1 MVITYN
7 PSHSNVNSEVNAP
20 FKMLSLMLRFL
31 DNETKPTNKRP
42 LRQPIEDYDEDQEGM
57 KPNPNSAFGA
67 FSMPRKGN
75 EEAELAQDS
84 GARMDTYN
92 DDENSD
98 YGSEEATGHRGFG
111 DLADEDRLSV
121 NLEDVVDDESDE
133 ETIDLVKSAAA
144 SGEIKQ
150 AALTSVSTPSDAE
163 EGKEEAINTTSGS
176 GDSGDQKSTGGSSGS
191 GGNASTG
198 NLFAVGE
205 STDKGLADMETGS
218 EVYMSELLVSD
229 IL

>member
-7 PSHSNVNSEVNAP
+7 PSHSNINSEVNAP

-42 LRQPIEDYDEDQEGM
+42 LRQPIEDYDEDEEGGPRM
-57 KPNPNSAFGA
+57 KANPNSAFGTFA
-67 FSMPRKGN
+67 MPRQGN
-75 EEAELAQDS
+75 EEAELAIDS

-98 YGSEEATGHRGFG
+98 NYGSEGEDGHQKGFG
-111 DLADEDRLSV
+111 DLAEEDRLSV
-121 NLEDVVDDESDE
+121 NLDDVVDDESDDDA
-133 ETIDLVKSAAA
+133 IDLGKKAGVASNGNTAAT
-144 SGEIKQ
+144 K
-150 AALTSVSTPSDAE
+150 VE
-163 EGKEEAINTTSGS
+163 EGKGEEAINTTNGS
-176 GDSGDQKSTGGSSGS
+176 GDSSDQNQSTGGSSGS
-191 GGNASTG
+191 GGNGSTG

-218 EVYMSELLVSD
+218 EVYMSELLVS
-229 IL
+229 II